1 MVSDE
6 RRVSIWN
13 TLCIYHCM
21 KIDRLVEIYKVSRR
35 TIRYDSEYLSLTY
48 LIVTVRGRGGCV
60 KILDGLNAAKGDTL
74 DQIAFLISLLPRLE
88 EKEKQKLLGIIYLLQ
103 GNS

>member
-35 TIRYDSEYLSLTY
+35 TIRYDSEY
-48 LIVTVRGRGGCV
+48 
-60 KILDGLNAAKGDTL
+60 ILDVSNCNSARQRRLCQNPGRLESAAKGDYARS
-74 DQIAFLISLLPRLE
+74 DSVPDFAAASLRGKRE
-88 EKEKQKLLGIIYLLQ
+88 AKTVGYYLSVAGQ
-103 GNS
+103 

>member
-1 MVSDE
+1 
-6 RRVSIWN
+6 
-13 TLCIYHCM
+13 M

-60 KILDGLNAAKGDTL
+60 KILDGLNLRPREITL

-88 EKEKQKLLGIIYLLQ
+88 GKEKQNCWVLFICCRAIAKGGFQ
-103 GNS
+103 GGAP

>member
-35 TIRYDSEYLSLTY
+35 TIRYDIEYLSLTY

-60 KILDGLNAAKGDTL
+60 KILDGLNLAKGDYARS
-74 DQIAFLISLLPRLE
+74 DSVPDFAAASLRGKRE
-88 EKEKQKLLGIIYLLQ
+88 AKTVGYYLSVAGQ
-103 GNS
+103 

>member
-35 TIRYDSEYLSLTY
+35 TIRYDIESLSLTY
-48 LIVTVRGRGGCV
+48 PIVTVRGRGGCV
-60 KILDGLNAAKGDTL
+60 KILDGLN
-74 DQIAFLISLLPRLE
+74 PRPRM
-88 EKEKQKLLGIIYLLQ
+88 IIRTRVSEGSRIGMYCF
-103 GNS
+103 G